1 MTSDSVTWQA
11 IRDEV
16 MGRIRA
22 GHYAPAALIPRES
35 DLAAEFGCARATVN
49 RALRDLAEAGFLER
63 RRKAGTR
70 VSADVVRRATLQIP
84 MIRSEVEATGS
95 QYRFDLLE
103 RTEAPP
109 PAHVASRLGVP
120 PDQRMLH
127 LRSLHF
133 MDDLPHLY
141 EDRWVSLATVPAIAD
156 ADLTRENPN
165 EWLVRHAPYS
175 HGSMSFGAEP
185 AGDVAGSLACAP
197 GDSVLV
203 VERITWVGE
212 APITWMRQWHRPGYG
227 ISLSL

>member
-11 IRDEV
+11 IRDVV

-22 GHYAPAALIPRES
+22 RDYPPGALIPRES

-49 RALRDLAEAGFLER
+49 RALRDLAEAGFVER

-70 VSADVVRRATLQIP
+70 VTADRVRRATLQIP
-84 MIRSEVEATGS
+84 MIRSEVEATGAP
-95 QYRFDLLE
+95 YRFELLE
-103 RTEAPP
+103 RAEAPA
-109 PAHVASRLGVP
+109 PAEVAERLGVARDVP
-120 PDQRMLH
+120 MLH

-133 MDDLPHLY
+133 AGELPHLY
-141 EDRWVSLATVPAIAD
+141 EDRWVSLATVPGIAQ

-165 EWLVRHAPYS
+165 EWLVRHAPYT
-175 HGSMSFGAEP
+175 HGSMSFAAEP
-185 AGDVAGSLACAP
+185 AGAAAAALCCAP

-203 VERITWVGE
+203 VERATWLGP

-227 ISLSL
+227 IALSL